1 MKVHRRRPLA
11 TVLAIAL
18 LVVGVLGV
26 YRMGV
31 REGYAQGWLQAEMQE
46 EEAPGG
52 APYAPWGPWT
62 RWGLPVYGR
71 QVMRGGYLGRLFVL
85 GLGLLL
91 LLALVTA
98 VLFKAFL
105 FKAWHVHGA
114 HGKAGRWPRPPHAPW
129 GHGPWGRG
137 HTPWGPWGCEEDE
150 GGKDEA
156 SEAPKDEQYGKAP
169 SEPDAA

>member
-1 MKVHRRRPLA
+1 LA

-26 YRMGV
+26 YRMGL
-31 REGYAQGWLQAEMQE
+31 REGYAQGWLQAEMQAQD
-46 EEAPGG
+46 APDGTS
-52 APYAPWGPWT
+52 YAPWGLGT

-71 QVMRGGYLGRLFVL
+71 PVQRGGYLGHLFVL
-85 GLGLLL
+85 GLGMLL

-105 FKAWHVHGA
+105 FKAWHAHGA
-114 HGKAGRWPRPPHAPW
+114 RGKAGRWHKPPHAPW
-129 GHGPWGRG
+129 GHGPWG
-137 HTPWGPWGCEEDE
+137 PWGCEENE

-156 SEAPKDEQYGKAP
+156 SEAPKDQQFGKAP